1 MLLVDVGLL
10 QSLSY
15 VAAAIG
21 VCTAAAY
28 YVMILRFQNK
38 TRQAQLFMQIHAQWG
53 DMAFLKGF
61 YDILNRWH
69 WKDWNDFW
77 TKYGPVSNEE
87 AFLTMTKVIWY
98 FEGVGQLLRDG
109 LIDINLVEAM
119 YSDRVIQLWEK
130 GYPIAMRLREHY
142 QNPDYYGNFE
152 YLYKELKKRQV
163 KPSPPATPD
172 RS

>member
-21 VCTAAAY
+21 VCIAAAY
-28 YVMILRFQNK
+28 YVLILRFQNK

-77 TKYGPVSNEE
+77 AKYGPVSNEE
-87 AFLTMTKVIWY
+87 AFLTMTK
-98 FEGVGQLLRDG
+98 E
-109 LIDINLVEAM
+109 
-119 YSDRVIQLWEK
+119 
-130 GYPIAMRLREHY
+130 
-142 QNPDYYGNFE
+142 NFE
-152 YLYKELKKRQV
+152 
-163 KPSPPATPD
+163 KPVFFPLIPLG
-172 RS
+172 